1 MNEITE
7 IKTINL
13 TDDFIES
20 LEWEKVSAGALV
32 GVTISG
38 VIHNN
43 VPLGALT
50 FLVGYYSADKDQP
63 VFFLIFSDDITD
75 GYVCYRRSLP
85 LNAEQIKMWATA
97 CRK

>member
-1 MNEITE
+1 MNEIIV

-32 GVTISG
+32 GVTISD

-50 FLVGYYSADKDQP
+50 MFVGHYSADKDQP

-85 LNAEQIKMWATA
+85 LSAEQIKMWVES